1 MLSLPRSEAGTR
13 SQMSQV
19 QTIPAALPV
28 QSRPLMS
35 TSERMTAIFKLAL
48 PISLSQGSTLLMALI
63 DLAMVG
69 RLGNKAVAALGLAVF
84 SNSLILASVEG
95 LSSSIRGIVA
105 RRRGERSTEV
115 RCLPLTAGI
124 LIALVVGIPLAAIC
138 SLLSPFFFSLISSD
152 PDITR
157 IGIPL
162 LRTLNLGITAVGM
175 QYAFS
180 GYWTGIEKP
189 RIYMSVVL
197 FMTCLNTLLNY
208 IFIFG
213 HFGAPALGATG
224 SAISTVFSLYAG
236 VIIHCLILQFSF
248 RGDGFLSAKPGRGLV
263 MRIVRLGLPINVAA
277 FFFASGYV
285 VFLRMVGQIGTA
297 ELAAANVLVR
307 ITMVLGIVS
316 TSLGRAS
323 ATLVSRTIGEGD
335 LVSATKWGWTAGKLG
350 VIGITALGLPI
361 LFFPKAFLSIFLSDP
376 HTMDVANIPLRL
388 EAATA
393 GIFSLMY
400 IFGYT
405 LNSLGD
411 GKRIMIVSLT
421 TQWLLFLPAVW
432 FVGPY
437 LHYGLL
443 QLWFVQVAYS
453 LLATVLITG
462 LWMDGRWKTIKI

>member
-1 MLSLPRSEAGTR
+1 
-13 SQMSQV
+13 MSQV
-19 QTIPAALPV
+19 QTIPAALPI

-48 PISLSQGSTLLMALI
+48 PISLAQGSTLLMALI

-115 RCLPLTAGI
+115 RCLPLTAGL

-152 PDITR
+152 PNITR

-162 LRTLNLGITAVGM
+162 LRTLNLGIAAVGM

-189 RIYMSVVL
+189 RVYMSVVL

-224 SAISTVFSLYAG
+224 SAISTVVSLYVG
-236 VIIHCLILQFSF
+236 VIIHCLILRF
-248 RGDGFLSAKPGRGLV
+248 RFQDDGFLSAKPERGLV

-285 VFLRMVGQIGTA
+285 VFLRMVGQVGTT

-307 ITMVLGIVS
+307 ITMVLSILA

-323 ATLVSRTIGEGD
+323 ATLVSRTVGEGD
-335 LVSATKWGWTAGKLG
+335 LEGATQWGWAAGKLG
-350 VIGITALGLPI
+350 AIGITALGLPM
-361 LFFPKAFLSIFLSDP
+361 LLLPKIFLSIFLSDP
-376 HTMDVANIPLRL
+376 HTITIADVPLRL
-388 EAATA
+388 ESATA
-393 GIFSLMY
+393 GLFSLMY
-400 IFGYT
+400 VFGYT

-411 GKRIMIVSLT
+411 GKRIMIISLT

-443 QLWFVQVAYS
+443 QVWFVQMVYS
-453 LLATVLITG
+453 LLATVLITR
-462 LWMDGRWKTIKI
+462 LWIDGRWKTIKI

>member
-1 MLSLPRSEAGTR
+1 
-13 SQMSQV
+13 
-19 QTIPAALPV
+19 
-28 QSRPLMS
+28 
-35 TSERMTAIFKLAL
+35 
-48 PISLSQGSTLLMALI
+48 
-63 DLAMVG
+63 
-69 RLGNKAVAALGLAVF
+69 
-84 SNSLILASVEG
+84 
-95 LSSSIRGIVA
+95 
-105 RRRGERSTEV
+105 
-115 RCLPLTAGI
+115 
-124 LIALVVGIPLAAIC
+124 
-138 SLLSPFFFSLISSD
+138 
-152 PDITR
+152 
-157 IGIPL
+157 
-162 LRTLNLGITAVGM
+162 
-175 QYAFS
+175 
-180 GYWTGIEKP
+180 
-189 RIYMSVVL
+189 
-197 FMTCLNTLLNY
+197 
-208 IFIFG
+208 
-213 HFGAPALGATG
+213 
-224 SAISTVFSLYAG
+224 
-236 VIIHCLILQFSF
+236 
-248 RGDGFLSAKPGRGLV
+248 
-263 MRIVRLGLPINVAA
+263 
-277 FFFASGYV
+277 
-285 VFLRMVGQIGTA
+285 
-297 ELAAANVLVR
+297 
-307 ITMVLGIVS
+307 MVLGIVS

-453 LLATVLITG
+453 LLATVLISG
-462 LWMDGRWKTIKI
+462 LWIDGRWKTIKI

>member
-35 TSERMTAIFKLAL
+35 TSERMTAISRLAL
-48 PISLSQGSTLLMALI
+48 PISLAQGSTLLMALI

-105 RRRGERSTEV
+105 RRRGERSTEP
-115 RCLPLTAGI
+115 RCLPLTAGL

-138 SLLSPFFFSLISSD
+138 SLLSPFLFSLISSD

-162 LRTLNLGITAVGM
+162 LRTLNLGIAAVGM

-189 RIYMSVVL
+189 RVYMSVVL

-224 SAISTVFSLYAG
+224 SAISTVVSLYVG
-236 VIIHCLILQFSF
+236 VIIHCLILHF
-248 RGDGFLSAKPGRGLV
+248 RFQDDGFLSVKPEWGLV
-263 MRIVRLGLPINVAA
+263 MRIVKLGLPINVAA

-285 VFLRMVGQIGTA
+285 VFRRMVGPVVTA

-307 ITMVLGIVS
+307 VTMVLGILA

-323 ATLVSRTIGEGD
+323 ATLVSRTVGEGD
-335 LVSATKWGWTAGKLG
+335 LAGATQWGWAAGKLG
-350 VIGITALGLPI
+350 VIGITTLGLPM
-361 LFFPKAFLSIFLSDP
+361 LLFPKIFLSIFLSDP
-376 HTMDVANIPLRL
+376 YTITVADIPLRL
-388 EAATA
+388 ESATA
-393 GIFSLMY
+393 GI
-400 IFGYT
+400 
-405 LNSLGD
+405 D
-411 GKRIMIVSLT
+411 R
-421 TQWLLFLPAVW
+421 
-432 FVGPY
+432 
-437 LHYGLL
+437 
-443 QLWFVQVAYS
+443 
-453 LLATVLITG
+453 
-462 LWMDGRWKTIKI
+462 

>member
-1 MLSLPRSEAGTR
+1 
-13 SQMSQV
+13 MSQV

-35 TSERMTAIFKLAL
+35 TSERMTAISRLAL
-48 PISLSQGSTLLMALI
+48 PISLAQGSTLLMALI

-105 RRRGERSTEV
+105 RRRGERSTEP
-115 RCLPLTAGI
+115 RCLPLTAGL

-189 RIYMSVVL
+189 RVYMSVVL

-224 SAISTVFSLYAG
+224 SAISTVVSLYVG
-236 VIIHCLILQFSF
+236 VIIHCLILHF
-248 RGDGFLSAKPGRGLV
+248 RFQDDGFLSVKPEWGLV
-263 MRIVRLGLPINVAA
+263 MRIVKLGLPINIAA

-285 VFLRMVGQIGTA
+285 VFLRMVGQVGTA

-307 ITMVLGIVS
+307 VTMVLSILA

-323 ATLVSRTIGEGD
+323 ATLVSRTVGEGD
-335 LVSATKWGWTAGKLG
+335 LAGATQWGWAAGKLG
-350 VIGITALGLPI
+350 VVGITALGLPM
-361 LFFPKAFLSIFLSDP
+361 FLLPRIFLAIFLSDP
-376 HTMDVANIPLRL
+376 YTITVADIPLRM
-388 EAATA
+388 ESGTA

-400 IFGYT
+400 VFGYT

-411 GKRIMIVSLT
+411 GKRIMIISLT
-421 TQWLLFLPAVW
+421 TQWLLFLPVVW

-443 QLWFVQVAYS
+443 QVWLVQMAYS
-453 LLATVLITG
+453 LLATVLITR
-462 LWMDGRWKTIKI
+462 LWIDGRWKTIRI

>member
-1 MLSLPRSEAGTR
+1 
-13 SQMSQV
+13 MSQV
-19 QTIPAALPV
+19 QTIPASLPI
-28 QSRPLMS
+28 QSRPLIS
-35 TSERMTAIFKLAL
+35 TSERMTAISRLAL
-48 PISLSQGSTLLMALI
+48 PISLAQGSTLLMGLI

-95 LSSSIRGIVA
+95 LASSIRGIVA
-105 RRRGERSTEV
+105 RRRGERSTEP
-115 RCLPLTAGI
+115 RCLPLTAGL

-138 SLLSPFFFSLISSD
+138 FLLSPFFFSLISSD
-152 PDITR
+152 PDITK

-162 LRTLNLGITAVGM
+162 LRTLNLGIVAVGM

-189 RIYMSVVL
+189 RVYMSVVL
-197 FMTCLNTLLNY
+197 LMTCLNTFLNY

-224 SAISTVFSLYAG
+224 SAISTVLSLYVG
-236 VIIHCLILQFSF
+236 VIIHCLIVHF
-248 RGDGFLSAKPGRGLV
+248 RFRNDGFLSAKPERVLV
-263 MRIVRLGLPINVAA
+263 MRIVRLGLPINIAA

-285 VFLRMVGQIGTA
+285 VFLRMVGQVGTA

-307 ITMVLGIVS
+307 VTMVLSILA

-323 ATLVSRTIGEGD
+323 ATLVSRTVGEGD
-335 LVSATKWGWTAGKLG
+335 LEGATQWGWTAGKLG
-350 VIGITALGLPI
+350 VIGITALGLPM
-361 LFFPKAFLSIFLSDP
+361 LLFPKVFLSIFLSDP
-376 HTMDVANIPLRL
+376 HTMSIANIPLRL

-411 GKRIMIVSLT
+411 GKRIMIISLT
-421 TQWLLFLPAVW
+421 TQWLLFLPIVW

-453 LLATVLITG
+453 LLATVLISG
-462 LWMDGRWKTIKI
+462 LWIDGRWKTIKI